1 MIRYSFK
8 RILYMIPVTIAV
20 IFLVYLIMYLTP
32 GDPVALLLGGDA
44 TPELIAETRQELGIT
59 DPFLVQFG
67 RYLWNLLHGDFG
79 MSWYTGRPVA
89 ERLFSAIP
97 FTVTLSLCSMLVALL
112 ISVPLGILASVNR
125 NTVSDYVI
133 SVFAMIGVSA
143 PTFWVG
149 TMLLLW
155 FSLGLRMLPS
165 AYDGT
170 WRSMVL
176 PTITQGFNML
186 ASIVRTQRSSML
198 EVLSSDYIRTARAKG
213 VSRFSAT
220 YKHALRN
227 AVLPSITVAGLDFS
241 LLVGGSV
248 AIETVFAIPGV
259 GRLMIDNIKLHDTPT
274 VIGCMVFV
282 SVMVSIINLLVDILY
297 GLIDPRI
304 KAQYLKGA
312 GNGRKEEPKEKGKS
326 GEAGLETV
334 PEK

>member
-1 MIRYSFK
+1 MLKYSLK
-8 RILYMIPVTIAV
+8 RLLYMIPVTIAV
-20 IFLVYLIMYLTP
+20 VFIVYLIMYLTP
-32 GDPVALLLGGDA
+32 GDPVAILLGSDA
-44 TPELIAETRQELGIT
+44 TPELIEQTRKKLGIT
-59 DPFLVQFG
+59 DPFIVQFG
-67 RYLWNLLHGDFG
+67 RYLWNLIHGDFG
-79 MSWYTGRPVA
+79 ISWYTGNPVS

-97 FTVTLSLCSMLVALL
+97 YTVTLSLAAMFVALI
-112 ISVPLGILASVNR
+112 ISVPLGVMAAVHRNSV
-125 NTVSDYVI
+125 VDYAI
-133 SVFAMIGVSA
+133 SIFAMIGVST

-149 TMLLLW
+149 IMLILLFALDW
-155 FSLGLRMLPS
+155 RLLPS
-165 AYDGT
+165 AFDGS
-170 WRSMVL
+170 WRSFLL

-198 EVLSSDYIRTARAKG
+198 EVLSADYIRTARAKG
-213 VSRFSAT
+213 VSNFTAT

-304 KAQYLKGA
+304 KAQYLKGNN
-312 GNGRKEEPKEKGKS
+312 NGKRKNSKKERKPDTPDL
-326 GEAGLETV
+326 EAIS
-334 PEK
+334 

>member
-44 TPELIAETRQELGIT
+44 TPELIAETRQKLGIT
-59 DPFLVQFG
+59 DSFLVQFG

-112 ISVPLGILASVNR
+112 ISVPLGILAAVNR

>member
-1 MIRYSFK
+1 MLKYSLK
-8 RILYMIPVTIAV
+8 RLLYMIPVTIAV
-20 IFLVYLIMYLTP
+20 VFIVYLIMYLTP
-32 GDPVALLLGGDA
+32 GDPVAILLGSDA
-44 TPELIAETRQELGIT
+44 TPELIQQTREKLGIT
-59 DPFLVQFG
+59 DPFIVQFG

-79 MSWYTGRPVA
+79 ISWYTGHPVS
-89 ERLFSAIP
+89 ERLFAAIP
-97 FTVTLSLCSMLVALL
+97 YTVMLSLSAMLVALI
-112 ISVPLGILASVNR
+112 ISVPLGVMAAVHRNSV
-125 NTVSDYVI
+125 VDYAI
-133 SVFAMIGVSA
+133 SIFAMIGVST

-149 TMLLLW
+149 IMLILLFALDW
-155 FSLGLRMLPS
+155 RLLPS
-165 AYDGT
+165 AFDGS
-170 WRSMVL
+170 WKSFLL

-198 EVLSSDYIRTARAKG
+198 EVLSADYIRTARAKG
-213 VSRFSAT
+213 VSNFTAT

-304 KAQYLKGA
+304 KAQYLKGTN
-312 GNGRKEEPKEKGKS
+312 NGKRKNNKKERKPGT
-326 GEAGLETV
+326 ADMETIS
-334 PEK
+334 

>member
-1 MIRYSFK
+1 MLKYSLN
-8 RILYMIPVTIAV
+8 RLLYMIPVTIAV
-20 IFLVYLIMYLTP
+20 VFIVYLIMYLTP
-32 GDPVALLLGGDA
+32 GDPVAILLGSDA
-44 TPELIAETRQELGIT
+44 TPELIQQTREKLGIT
-59 DPFLVQFG
+59 DPFIVQFG

-79 MSWYTGRPVA
+79 ISWYTGHPVS
-89 ERLFSAIP
+89 ERLFAAIP
-97 FTVTLSLCSMLVALL
+97 YTVMLSLSAMLVALI
-112 ISVPLGILASVNR
+112 ISVPLGVMAAVHRNSV
-125 NTVSDYVI
+125 VDYAI
-133 SVFAMIGVSA
+133 SIFAMIGVST

-149 TMLLLW
+149 IMLILLFALDW
-155 FSLGLRMLPS
+155 RLLPS
-165 AYDGT
+165 AFDGS
-170 WRSMVL
+170 WKSFLL

-198 EVLSSDYIRTARAKG
+198 EVLSADYIRTARAKG
-213 VSRFSAT
+213 VSNFTAT

-304 KAQYLKGA
+304 KAQYLKGTN
-312 GNGRKEEPKEKGKS
+312 NGKRKNNKKERKPGT
-326 GEAGLETV
+326 ADMETV
-334 PEK
+334 S

>member
-1 MIRYSFK
+1 
-8 RILYMIPVTIAV
+8 MIPVTIAV
-20 IFLVYLIMYLTP
+20 IFIVFLIMHLTP
-32 GDPVALLLGGDA
+32 GDPVALLLGADA
-44 TPELIAETRQELGIT
+44 TPELIEETREALGIN
-59 DPFLVQFG
+59 DPFFVQFG
-67 RYLWNLLHGDFG
+67 RYIINLCKGDFG
-79 MSWYTGRPVA
+79 TSWYTGNPVS

-97 FTVTLSLCSMLVALL
+97 YTVKLSLGAMLVAIL
-112 ISVPLGILASVNR
+112 ISVPLGVIASVKR
-125 NTVSDYVI
+125 NTIADYVI

-149 TMLLLW
+149 IMLMLL
-155 FSLGLRMLPS
+155 FSLNLRVLPS
-165 AYDGT
+165 AFDG
-170 WRSMVL
+170 SFASYIL

-198 EVLSSDYIRTARAKG
+198 EVLNSDYIRTARAKG
-213 VSRFSAT
+213 VSNFSAT

-297 GLIDPRI
+297 GLVDPRI
-304 KAQYLKGA
+304 KAQYLRDNKNA
-312 GNGRKEEPKEKGKS
+312 RIHKKEKRES
-326 GEAGLETV
+326 GSSDLETV
-334 PEK
+334 

>member
-1 MIRYSFK
+1 MLKYSLN

-20 IFLVYLIMYLTP
+20 VFIVYLIMYLTP
-32 GDPVALLLGGDA
+32 GDPVALLLGSDA
-44 TPELIAETRQELGIT
+44 TPELIAETREKLGIT
-59 DPFLVQFG
+59 DSFFVQFG
-67 RYLWNLLHGDFG
+67 SYLWNLLHGDFG
-79 MSWYTGRPVA
+79 VSWYTGNPVS
-89 ERLFSAIP
+89 ERLFAAIP
-97 FTVTLSLCSMLVALL
+97 YTVKLSLGAMLVALI
-112 ISVPLGILASVNR
+112 ISIPFGVIAAVKR
-125 NTVSDYVI
+125 NTIVDYAI

-149 TMLLLW
+149 TMLILLFALDW
-155 FSLGLRMLPS
+155 RILPS
-165 AYDGT
+165 AFDGT
-170 WRSMVL
+170 WKSYIL
-176 PTITQGFNML
+176 PTITQGFNLL

-213 VSRFSAT
+213 VSNFSAT

-227 AVLPSITVAGLDFS
+227 AILPSITVAGLDFS

-304 KAQYLKGA
+304 KAQYLKGI
-312 GNGRKEEPKEKGKS
+312 NNGKS
-326 GEAGLETV
+326 KNKKKEGKPGASDLETLS
-334 PEK
+334 

>member
-1 MIRYSFK
+1 
-8 RILYMIPVTIAV
+8 MIPVTIAV
-20 IFLVYLIMYLTP
+20 VFIVYLIMYLTP
-32 GDPVALLLGGDA
+32 GDPVAILLGSDA
-44 TPELIAETRQELGIT
+44 TAELIEQTRKELGIT
-59 DPFLVQFG
+59 DPFIVQFG
-67 RYLWNLLHGDFG
+67 RYLWNLIHGDFG
-79 MSWYTGRPVA
+79 ISWYTGNPVS

-97 FTVTLSLCSMLVALL
+97 YTVTLSLAAMLVALV
-112 ISVPLGILASVNR
+112 ISVPLGVMAAVHRNSV
-125 NTVSDYVI
+125 VDYAI
-133 SVFAMIGVSA
+133 SIFAMIGVST

-149 TMLLLW
+149 IMLILLFALDW
-155 FSLGLRMLPS
+155 RILPS
-165 AYDGT
+165 AFDGS
-170 WRSMVL
+170 WKSFLL

-198 EVLSSDYIRTARAKG
+198 EVLSADYIRTARAKG
-213 VSRFSAT
+213 VSNFTAT

-304 KAQYLKGA
+304 KAQYLKGNN
-312 GNGRKEEPKEKGKS
+312 NGKRKNSKKERKPD
-326 GEAGLETV
+326 APNMETV
-334 PEK
+334 S

>member
-1 MIRYSFK
+1 MLRYSLK
-8 RILYMIPVTIAV
+8 RFLYMIPVTIAV

-32 GDPVALLLGGDA
+32 GDPVALLLGADA
-44 TPELIAETRQELGIT
+44 TPQLIEETRESLGLN
-59 DPFLVQFG
+59 DPFLVQFWN
-67 RYLWNLLHGDFG
+67 YLVNLLHGDFG
-79 MSWYTGRPVA
+79 ISWYTGNPVSQ
-89 ERLFSAIP
+89 RLFAAIP
-97 FTVTLSLCSMLVALL
+97 YTVSLSLYAMLVALA
-112 ISVPLGILASVNR
+112 ISVPLGVMAAVNR
-125 NTVSDYVI
+125 NTIIDYAI

-149 TMLLLW
+149 TMLILL
-155 FSLGLRMLPS
+155 FALNLGILPS
-165 AYDGT
+165 AFDGS
-170 WRSMVL
+170 WQSFIL

-198 EVLSSDYIRTARAKG
+198 EVLSSDYVRTARAKG
-213 VSRFSAT
+213 VSDFSAT

-241 LLVGGSV
+241 QLVGGSV

-259 GRLMIDNIKLHDTPT
+259 GQLMIDSIKLHDTPT

-304 KAQYLKGA
+304 KAQYMREA
-312 GNGRKEEPKEKGKS
+312 GNGRKKNKKEERQSGKTD
-326 GEAGLETV
+326 LETLS
-334 PEK
+334 

>member
-112 ISVPLGILASVNR
+112 ISVPLGILAAVNR
-125 NTVSDYVI
+125 NTVSYYVI

>member
-1 MIRYSFK
+1 MLKYSLK

-20 IFLVYLIMYLTP
+20 ILIVYLIMYLTP
-32 GDPVALLLGGDA
+32 GDPVALLLGSDA
-44 TPELIAETRQELGIT
+44 TPELIVETRDKLGIS

-67 RYLWNLLHGDFG
+67 RYLWNLFHGDFG
-79 MSWYTGRPVA
+79 MSWYTGNPVS
-89 ERLFSAIP
+89 ERLFAAIP
-97 FTVTLSLCSMLVALL
+97 YTVKLSLGAMLVAII
-112 ISVPLGILASVNR
+112 ISVPLGVIAAVRR
-125 NTVSDYVI
+125 NTIADYSI

-149 TMLLLW
+149 TMLILLFALHW
-155 FSLGLRMLPS
+155 RALPS
-165 AYDGT
+165 AFDGT
-170 WRSMVL
+170 WKSYIL
-176 PTITQGFNML
+176 PTVTQGFNMM

-213 VSRFSAT
+213 VSNFSAT

-227 AVLPSITVAGLDFS
+227 AVLPSITVVGLDFS

-282 SVMVSIINLLVDILY
+282 SVMVSIINLLVDLLY
-297 GLIDPRI
+297 GLVDPRI
-304 KAQYLKGA
+304 KAQYLKGNH
-312 GNGRKEEPKEKGKS
+312 NGKRKNQKKEREPGTPD
-326 GEAGLETV
+326 LETV
-334 PEK
+334 S

>member
-1 MIRYSFK
+1 MMNPGIFFEGGAMLKYSLK

-20 IFLVYLIMYLTP
+20 IFIVYLIMYLTP
-32 GDPVALLLGGDA
+32 GDPVALLLGSDA
-44 TPELIAETRQELGIT
+44 TPELIAETREKLGIT

-79 MSWYTGRPVA
+79 MSWYTGNPVS
-89 ERLFSAIP
+89 ERLFAAIP
-97 FTVTLSLCSMLVALL
+97 YTVRLSLGAMLVALI
-112 ISVPLGILASVNR
+112 ISVPLGVMAAVKR
-125 NTVSDYVI
+125 NSIADYAI
-133 SVFAMIGVSA
+133 SIFAMIGVSA

-149 TMLLLW
+149 TMLILLFALDW
-155 FSLGLRMLPS
+155 RLLPS
-165 AYDGT
+165 AFDGT
-170 WRSMVL
+170 LKSFIL

-198 EVLSSDYIRTARAKG
+198 EVLSADYIRTARAKG
-213 VSRFSAT
+213 VSNFSAT

-227 AVLPSITVAGLDFS
+227 AVLPSITVAGLDFG

-304 KAQYLKGA
+304 KAQYLKGSN
-312 GNGRKEEPKEKGKS
+312 NGKKKN
-326 GEAGLETV
+326 
-334 PEK
+334 

>member
-1 MIRYSFK
+1 
-8 RILYMIPVTIAV
+8 MIPVTIAV
-20 IFLVYLIMYLTP
+20 VFIVYLIMYLTP
-32 GDPVALLLGGDA
+32 GDPVAILLGSDA
-44 TPELIAETRQELGIT
+44 TPELIQQTREKLGIT
-59 DPFLVQFG
+59 DPFIVQFG

-79 MSWYTGRPVA
+79 ISWYTGHPVS
-89 ERLFSAIP
+89 ERLFAAIP
-97 FTVTLSLCSMLVALL
+97 YTVMLSLSAMLVALI
-112 ISVPLGILASVNR
+112 ISVPLGVMAAVHRNSV
-125 NTVSDYVI
+125 VDYAI
-133 SVFAMIGVSA
+133 SIFAMIGVST

-149 TMLLLW
+149 IMLILLFALDW
-155 FSLGLRMLPS
+155 RLLPS
-165 AYDGT
+165 AFDGS
-170 WRSMVL
+170 WKSFLL

-198 EVLSSDYIRTARAKG
+198 EVLSADYIRTARAKG
-213 VSRFSAT
+213 VSNFTAT

-304 KAQYLKGA
+304 KAQYLKGTN
-312 GNGRKEEPKEKGKS
+312 NGKRKNNKKERKPGT
-326 GEAGLETV
+326 ADMETIS
-334 PEK
+334 

>member
-44 TPELIAETRQELGIT
+44 TPELIAETRQKLGIT

-112 ISVPLGILASVNR
+112 ISVPLGILAAVNR

-304 KAQYLKGA
+304 KAQYLRGA

-326 GEAGLETV
+326 GETGLETV

>member
-1 MIRYSFK
+1 MLKYSLK
-8 RILYMIPVTIAV
+8 RLLYMIPVTIAV
-20 IFLVYLIMYLTP
+20 IFIVFLIMHLTP
-32 GDPVALLLGGDA
+32 GDPVALLLGADA
-44 TPELIAETRQELGIT
+44 TPELIAETREALGIN
-59 DPFLVQFG
+59 DPFFVQFG
-67 RYLWNLLHGDFG
+67 RYLLNLCKGDFG
-79 MSWYTGRPVA
+79 ISWYTGNPVS

-97 FTVTLSLCSMLVALL
+97 YTVKLSLGAMLVAIL
-112 ISVPLGILASVNR
+112 ISVPLGVIASVKR
-125 NTVSDYVI
+125 NTIADYVI

-149 TMLLLW
+149 IMLMLL
-155 FSLGLRMLPS
+155 FSLNLRLLPS
-165 AYDGT
+165 AFDG
-170 WRSMVL
+170 SFASYIL
-176 PTITQGFNML
+176 PTVTQGFNML

-213 VSRFSAT
+213 VSNFSAT

-297 GLIDPRI
+297 GLVDPRI
-304 KAQYLKGA
+304 KAQYLRENKNA
-312 GNGRKEEPKEKGKS
+312 GTHKKEKRES
-326 GEAGLETV
+326 GASDLETV
-334 PEK
+334 

>member
-44 TPELIAETRQELGIT
+44 TPELIAETRQKLGIT

-112 ISVPLGILASVNR
+112 ISVPLGILAAVNR

-155 FSLGLRMLPS
+155 FSWGLRMLPS

-304 KAQYLKGA
+304 KAQYLRGA

-326 GEAGLETV
+326 GETGLETV

>member
-1 MIRYSFK
+1 
-8 RILYMIPVTIAV
+8 MIPVTIAV

-112 ISVPLGILASVNR
+112 ISVPLGILAAVNR

>member
-1 MIRYSFK
+1 
-8 RILYMIPVTIAV
+8 MIPVTIAV

-44 TPELIAETRQELGIT
+44 TPELIAETRQKLGIT

-112 ISVPLGILASVNR
+112 ISVPLGILAAVNR

-304 KAQYLKGA
+304 KAQYLRGA

-326 GEAGLETV
+326 GETGLETV

>member
-1 MIRYSFK
+1 
-8 RILYMIPVTIAV
+8 MIPVTIAV
-20 IFLVYLIMYLTP
+20 IFIVYLIMYLTP
-32 GDPVALLLGGDA
+32 GDPVALLLGADA
-44 TPELIAETRQELGIT
+44 TPELIVETREKLGIS
-59 DPFLVQFG
+59 DPFFVQFG

-79 MSWYTGRPVA
+79 MSWYTGNPVS
-89 ERLFSAIP
+89 ERLFAAIP
-97 FTVTLSLCSMLVALL
+97 YTVKLSLGAMLVALI
-112 ISVPLGILASVNR
+112 ISVPFGVIAAVKR
-125 NTVSDYVI
+125 NTVADYAI

-149 TMLLLW
+149 TMLILLFALDW
-155 FSLGLRMLPS
+155 RLLPS
-165 AYDGT
+165 AFDGT
-170 WRSMVL
+170 VQSYIL
-176 PTITQGFNML
+176 PIITQGFNML

-213 VSRFSAT
+213 VSHFSAT

-304 KAQYLKGA
+304 KAQYLKGSK
-312 GNGRKEEPKEKGKS
+312 NGKRKNKKKEGKP
-326 GEAGLETV
+326 GAPNLETV
-334 PEK
+334 S

>member
-112 ISVPLGILASVNR
+112 ISVPLGILAAVNR